1 MQFDDVGKLMINAEY
16 VEQKELVSGL
26 KKDQKELTHKRKSS
40 IFNIAA
46 MSGLGAVAAPEGN
59 LTERRARGYSDQT
72 PQLSNSLLNIQ
83 SSNLVKRAS
92 RDEIHQ

>member
-1 MQFDDVGKLMINAEY
+1 MINAEY
-16 VEQKELVSGL
+16 VEQKELVFGL
-26 KKDQKELTHKRKSS
+26 KKDQKEQIHKRKSS

-46 MSGLGAVAAPEGN
+46 MSGLGAVAAVEGK

-72 PQLSNSLLNIQ
+72 PELSNSLLNIQ